1 MHKDS
6 ARRGILR
13 RFGGGPTLAA
23 GFGFVLLQLLLF
35 TLIWFTLRTQDGA
48 ATRADSD
55 VQAATAI
62 QQLLRGVNESAVTE
76 GAKSSRAIATESLL
90 LFDAQQSRIDLQVL
104 GKASGV
110 DWDVLKSRVRQYLGN
125 RTISPADVESMISLG
140 KISGDATKLLTE
152 LDKSAAVAR
161 ANYAATQLNTRFLLA
176 ATALLSL
183 LGTAGIYFMYF
194 RRVTL
199 PLQRAVLAAERMA
212 SGDLSRHARVGGG
225 GEAASLMRALDSVQ
239 VNLAA
244 IVSEV
249 RTTTASISDA
259 SAQLAAGN
267 TDLSARTEQQA
278 STLEE
283 TASSME
289 QFSATVKQTTERM
302 RSADTLAAAASK
314 AAAKGS
320 QVASSAVAKIAEVNR
335 SSKRIGEII
344 GVIDSIAFQTNIL
357 ALNAAVE
364 AARAGEQ
371 GRGFAVVAS
380 EVRSLAQRSATAAK
394 EIKELI
400 ANTRAH
406 VEEGT
411 TLVNRAGEAMNG
423 VVDAIEQVSLIFGEI
438 ANATREQS
446 IGIDQV
452 TGAVTQMEGVTQQ
465 NASLVEESA
474 AAAESMREQATVL
487 AELVSRF
494 ALDDSDITED
504 TPRRSRATALA
515 KSSPVKPAA
524 DRIHA
529 PVRRAR
535 SLSAQNKL
543 SGDWKEF

>member
-1 MHKDS
+1 MGQNS
-6 ARRGILR
+6 QTRNTLSRV
-13 RFGGGPTLAA
+13 GGGPTIAA
-23 GFGFVLLQLLLF
+23 GCGFLVLQLFLF
-35 TLIWFTLRTQDGA
+35 SLIWFTLRVQDTA
-48 ATRADSD
+48 AMRADAYG
-55 VQAATAI
+55 QASIAL
-62 QQLLRGVNESAVTE
+62 QQVLRGLNETVVTE
-76 GAKSSRAIATESLL
+76 GATASRTTATQAIANFVAQENGI
-90 LFDAQQSRIDLQVL
+90 DAPAL

-110 DWDVLKSRVRQYLGN
+110 EWATLQGRVKQFLG
-125 RTISPADVESMISLG
+125 TDKISASDVESMIALG
-140 KISGDATKLLTE
+140 KITGDAGKLLAE
-152 LDKSAAVAR
+152 LEKSSATAR
-161 ANYAATQLNTRFLLA
+161 TDYAATQSNTRRLLLGA
-176 ATALLSL
+176 AVLSL
-183 LGTAGIYFMYF
+183 LGTGGIYFMFF

-199 PLQRAVLAAERMA
+199 PLQRAVLVAERMA
-212 SGDLSRHARVGGG
+212 SGDLTRHAQIGSD

-239 VNLAA
+239 INLAA

-249 RTTTASISDA
+249 RITTSSIADA
-259 SAQLAAGN
+259 SAQLAIGN

-289 QFSATVKQTTERM
+289 EFSATVKQTTERM
-302 RSADTLAAAASK
+302 RSADSLAVAASK
-314 AAAKGS
+314 TAANGS
-320 QVASSAVAKIAEVNR
+320 QVAASAVAKIAEVNQ

-400 ANTRAH
+400 ANTQAH
-406 VEEGT
+406 VEDGT

-423 VVDAIEQVSLIFGEI
+423 VVDAIQQVSLIFGEI
-438 ANATREQS
+438 TTATREQS
-446 IGIDQV
+446 TGIDQV

-474 AAAESMREQATVL
+474 AAAESMREQATIL

-494 ALDDSDITED
+494 ALDDLNPRED
-504 TPRRSRATALA
+504 NTRLRRATVLA
-515 KSSPVKPAA
+515 KSNSPNAAAERIRAPAS
-524 DRIHA
+524 
-529 PVRRAR
+529 RAK
-535 SLSAQNKL
+535 SLSTQNNL
-543 SGDWKEF
+543 PAEWEEF